1 MRADVIASHGRT
13 GQVTALALGS
23 FGRLLKAMR
32 EFPPI
37 VVGGIREV
45 WNLLSKINTVVNIE
59 SRIAND

>member
-23 FGRLLKAMR
+23 FGRLLKALR

-37 VVGGIREV
+37 VIEGLREV
-45 WNLLSKINTVVNIE
+45 WNLVSRITTTLNIE
-59 SRIAND
+59 SRIE